1 MFLDP
6 EQDFHSII
14 NEMQF
19 DFLISVRNVNSRSTE
34 ILNREPDKSLTIFDL
49 VVDMYCVQSKNI
61 HNRICSEQ
69 PSFIAST
76 SGSTGN
82 PKLIQVPIQCLQ
94 PNIDDLTKIFQITPS
109 DVIYFSTPL
118 TFDPSMVEILLA
130 ITNGASL
137 LIAPEK
143 SCLLFPEDLENSIT
157 VWQTTPS
164 KFFQLSNTEIMNRIL
179 SANST
184 LRILAL
190 GGEPLIGVKRL
201 KELKHED
208 NRTKIY
214 ALYGVTEMSCW
225 ATVAELDL
233 NKIANDAEV
242 PLGDCL
248 SETNISIKTLEKEKN
263 KGNIVLISK
272 TRKCIIFNRN
282 TGNEEVNSLKFLD
295 TNDVGEQKNGTIYYR
310 GRRDDIIKR
319 FGHKINLQSI
329 ESTIMLCPRVNSC
342 SCVWLPKPMLLIT
355 YFSSDTLNSQELGDF
370 LKCKLDD
377 KCWPDKI
384 VRVDNLP
391 INPHGKVSRKL
402 LAQMFEKLSPLKQSV
417 KNLKNVLLKELKV
430 TLNRNFTYDEVK
442 DMDFYA
448 IGGTS
453 FLAMSMCNKI
463 SLTSPQFGKL
473 ILPYLL
479 SQRHTIDE
487 IVQLAS
493 KELDVE
499 SHKPRK
505 RLRRTKSISN
515 ESNTLSRTQTTNK
528 SVVGVSS
535 PVEFM
540 VVWTYDTG
548 KCVDCSPTLFQHE
561 FTLYVTAGSHSG
573 KVVVCDAI
581 SGFTRGVIKVK
592 SRIEAP
598 VFCTAEA
605 PSTVPCGIVGAY
617 DGTVLCFTLEECK
630 ELWRANIGCMIKS
643 KVTCCNGVLFVAAY
657 DGNVRCLDIKT
668 GEILHSIQVSDQA
681 ISADL
686 VLAKSE
692 YVLLGTLSGVCASIH
707 TQTRTV
713 VWRGTLSSPVFA
725 SPALY
730 DNDKYVVFAEVNGE
744 IHCRTVEKGI
754 KIWKYQGAR
763 GNIFSSIH
771 IREVETYKWQMIFGC
786 HDSHVYSIIVKNF
799 QPCLTWKTQLPSAV
813 YSTPSRIS
821 DKLVVAASN
830 NGVLSILEV
839 DTGTVIADF
848 ALPNETFSSPAVYG
862 DYIFIGCRNDH
873 IYGIKYVL
881 NF

>member
-1 MFLDP
+1 MKFKHGYYKMFVNTCAKYPSRVAMRHHCDGQFINYTYSELYGICEYLSQNMQQLNCNKNIIGLITDRNIIIPCLIASAHKCSSIFMFLDP

-76 SGSTGN
+76 S
-82 PKLIQVPIQCLQ
+82 V
-94 PNIDDLTKIFQITPS
+94 
-109 DVIYFSTPL
+109 
-118 TFDPSMVEILLA
+118 
-130 ITNGASL
+130 
-137 LIAPEK
+137 
-143 SCLLFPEDLENSIT
+143 
-157 VWQTTPS
+157 
-164 KFFQLSNTEIMNRIL
+164 
-179 SANST
+179 
-184 LRILAL
+184 
-190 GGEPLIGVKRL
+190 
-201 KELKHED
+201 
-208 NRTKIY
+208 
-214 ALYGVTEMSCW
+214 
-225 ATVAELDL
+225 
-233 NKIANDAEV
+233 
-242 PLGDCL
+242 
-248 SETNISIKTLEKEKN
+248 
-263 KGNIVLISK
+263 SK

-657 DGNVRCLDIKT
+657 DGN
-668 GEILHSIQVSDQA
+668 
-681 ISADL
+681 
-686 VLAKSE
+686 SE